1 MQKKYLFATTAA
13 VVVLVAGAFTYKVCA
28 EKNDG
33 VAAIVNGEKI
43 TVAEIQKAYNE
54 NPQLKQ
60 VPFEEFY
67 SHAVDVMVNSK
78 LALQAAN
85 KENIKQ
91 SPEFAEQLKAM
102 EDDLARQMYL
112 DKRVE
117 QSVTDE
123 EVQKIY
129 NEYVAK
135 FEPQKEVKAKHIL
148 VDTEEQAKEVIAKL
162 EAKEASFDD
171 LARQYSKDNPNLG
184 FFTAEMMVPEF
195 SDAAFKMKKG
205 TFSSTPVKTE
215 FGYHVI
221 FVEDFR
227 DTKPL
232 DLAEVEPQIKAGLAQ
247 EAIGKIVEDLN
258 KNADVQKFDLKG
270 KKIEAK

>member
-1 MQKKYLFATTAA
+1 MITA
-13 VVVLVAGAFTYKVCA
+13 
-28 EKNDG
+28 
-33 VAAIVNGEKI
+33 
-43 TVAEIQKAYNE
+43 
-54 NPQLKQ
+54 
-60 VPFEEFY
+60 
-67 SHAVDVMVNSK
+67 
-78 LALQAAN
+78 
-85 KENIKQ
+85 
-91 SPEFAEQLKAM
+91 
-102 EDDLARQMYL
+102 
-112 DKRVE
+112 
-117 QSVTDE
+117 
-123 EVQKIY
+123 
-129 NEYVAK
+129 EY
-135 FEPQKEVKAKHIL
+135 
-148 VDTEEQAKEVIAKL
+148 DTEDEKAEAEANALKKAKEVIAKL

-205 TFSSTPVKTE
+205 TFSSAPVKTE